1 MVKAP
6 KGANT
11 IHRFMKTTRAFWNYA
26 RQELKVKGIAI
37 GYPFG
42 DGYKLPGE
50 IYGRPIYISIE
61 ERNKLFYAELESER
75 LRNVR
80 DVFIFQ
86 CFIGARVGDLCKL
99 TKSNIHNNV
108 LTHIPRKTKDGKP
121 IAVSIPLHAMATEI
135 LSRYNIPDNRLLPF
149 ISGQRYNEYIKELF
163 EGVGLTRIVT
173 RLNPTTNEEEHVR
186 LCDIASSHMAR
197 RAFVG
202 NLYGKV
208 DNGIISS
215 MSGHAP
221 GSKAFTRYYNV
232 SNDLQK
238 DAINKL

>member
-1 MVKAP
+1 MVKAS

-26 RQELKVKGIAI
+26 RKELKRKDIII
-37 GYPFG
+37 GYPFN

-50 IYGRPIYISIE
+50 VYGKPIYICIE
-61 ERNKLFYAELESER
+61 ERNKLFYAELKTER
-75 LRNVR
+75 LKHVR
-80 DVFIFQ
+80 DIFVFQ
-86 CFIGARVGDLCKL
+86 CFIGARVADLNKL
-99 TKSNIHNNV
+99 TKSNIQDGI
-108 LTHIPRKTKDGKP
+108 LSYIPRKTKDGKP
-121 IAVSIPLHAMATEI
+121 VTVNIPLHSMAIEI
-135 LSRYNIPDNRLLPF
+135 LSRYELPNHSILPF
-149 ISGQRYNEYIKELF
+149 ISNQRYNEYIRELF
-163 EGVGLTRIVT
+163 EEAKLTRIVT
-173 RLNPTTNEEEHVR
+173 RLNPRTKEEEHVR